1 MEDMVFDLGNLP
13 ALLMRFVLNLM
24 AVTILVRFIYLK
36 VKNRREFAFAFFLSN
51 VLIFFL
57 CYMMSG
63 AQISMGFAFGLFAIF
78 GILRY
83 RTTTL
88 PIKEMTY
95 LFASI
100 ALALINGLAN
110 EMMSFVELIF
120 VNASIIVVVYS
131 LERIWSVDK
140 TFTKRVYYERIDL
153 IESGNDKAILED
165 LKNRTGLSVR
175 SFTVKNINFVEK
187 KAELRV
193 VYDPQIEDE

>member
-1 MEDMVFDLGNLP
+1 MEELLNDMNGWLGLGLRFGINL
-13 ALLMRFVLNLM
+13 V
-24 AVTILVRFIYLK
+24 AVTLLVRFIYLRIK
-36 VKNRREFAFAFFLSN
+36 KKREFAFAFYLSN

-57 CYMMSG
+57 CYLMSG

-100 ALALINGLAN
+100 ALALINGLSN
-110 EMMSFVELIF
+110 DEMTLLELLFI
-120 VNASIIVVVYS
+120 NISIIVVVYV
-131 LERIWSVDK
+131 LETIW
-140 TFTKRVYYERIDL
+140 TEETEFTKRVYYERIDL
-153 IESGNDKAILED
+153 LEAANDKAVLED
-165 LKNRTGLSVR
+165 LRNRTGLNVT
-175 SFTVKNINFVEK
+175 SFTVKKINFVEK

-193 VYDPQIEDE
+193 VYQPKHV

>member
-1 MEDMVFDLGNLP
+1 MSDISGWSGL
-13 ALLMRFVLNLM
+13 AIRFGLNLI
-24 AVTILVRFIYLK
+24 AVTLLVRFIYLRIK
-36 VKNRREFAFAFFLSN
+36 KKKEFAFAFYLSN

-57 CYMMSG
+57 CYLMSG

-100 ALALINGLAN
+100 AIALINGLSNN
-110 EMMSFVELIF
+110 EMSFPELFFI
-120 VNASIIVVVYS
+120 NLSIIVVVYI
-131 LERIWSVDK
+131 LENIWMEEK
-140 TFTKRVYYERIDL
+140 RFTKKINYERIDL
-153 IESGNDKAILED
+153 IESGNEKDVIED
-165 LKNRTGLSVR
+165 LTSRTGLDIVGY
-175 SFTVKNINFVEK
+175 TVKQINFVEN

-193 VYDPQIEDE
+193 EYRPRNDT